1 MTTKPTSNGSKAS
14 TQQKTQVTTA
24 SPSTPVTSAK
34 GISTQLKSQISSF
47 DLNIQSK
54 GSLSPIE
61 ILIDSLADVETDEER
76 DELYQGIQEYL
87 SKSEQFEQEADRIL
101 HLRQKYLAL
110 VQARKQE
117 VKRLNALASEAQH
130 KADQIEERILDVMRV
145 LHPNETKYS
154 FPSFEM
160 KSKMV
165 SNVVDVDYDSID
177 WEEIPLDCKEVSV
190 SIKKSAIK
198 DHLKH
203 GVQFQGVKMHS
214 RRAFRFE

>member
-47 DLNIQSK
+47 DLDIQSK

-87 SKSEQFEQEADRIL
+87 RKSEQFEQEADRIL
-101 HLRQKYLAL
+101 HLRQKYLSL

-117 VKRLNALASEAQH
+117 VKRLNG
-130 KADQIEERILDVMRV
+130 KVDKDV
-145 LHPNETKYS
+145 
-154 FPSFEM
+154 
-160 KSKMV
+160 
-165 SNVVDVDYDSID
+165 
-177 WEEIPLDCKEVSV
+177 
-190 SIKKSAIK
+190 
-198 DHLKH
+198 
-203 GVQFQGVKMHS
+203 
-214 RRAFRFE
+214 

>member
-1 MTTKPTSNGSKAS
+1 MTTKPISNGSKAS

-47 DLNIQSK
+47 DLDIQSK

-87 SKSEQFEQEADRIL
+87 RKSEQFEQEADRIL
-101 HLRQKYLAL
+101 HLRQKYLSL

-130 KADQIEERILDVMRV
+130 KADQIEERILDVMSV

-154 FPSFEM
+154 FPNFEM

-165 SNVVDVDYDSID
+165 SNVIDVDYDNID

-203 GVQFQGVKMHS
+203 GAQFQGVKMHS

>member
-47 DLNIQSK
+47 DLDIQSK

-87 SKSEQFEQEADRIL
+87 RRSEQFE
-101 HLRQKYLAL
+101 H
-110 VQARKQE
+110 
-117 VKRLNALASEAQH
+117 
-130 KADQIEERILDVMRV
+130 
-145 LHPNETKYS
+145 
-154 FPSFEM
+154 
-160 KSKMV
+160 
-165 SNVVDVDYDSID
+165 
-177 WEEIPLDCKEVSV
+177 
-190 SIKKSAIK
+190 
-198 DHLKH
+198 
-203 GVQFQGVKMHS
+203 
-214 RRAFRFE
+214 